1 MTMTNVHTL
10 TVGDLREMLANYNED
25 MPVLFASPAGDYWGT
40 VTAGPVGDAEEMLVE
55 WSEYHEKYT
64 VTEQQDDEN
73 GEWAV
78 VISR

>member
-10 TVGDLREMLANYNED
+10 TVGQLREMLAGMNED
-25 MPVLFASPAGDYWGT
+25 MPVLIAAKTGDYWGT
-40 VTAGPVGDAEEMLVE
+40 VTAGAVGDAEEMLVE
-55 WSEYHEKYT
+55 WDPYHQKYA